1 MMVGLKLAT
10 TRELLLTIETIANK
24 CTDLVSKV
32 RDKNRTNRA
41 GQNTVDGR
49 VLREVQVASVAIG
62 KLEHVRFLTN
72 EPLELLILI

>member
-41 GQNTVDGR
+41 GQNFVDCA
-49 VLREVQVASVAIG
+49 VLRDV
-62 KLEHVRFLTN
+62 
-72 EPLELLILI
+72 

>member
-1 MMVGLKLAT
+1 MMVGPKLAT
-10 TRELLLTIETIANK
+10 PSNLLLAVQTIANK
-24 CTDLVSKV
+24 CTDLASKV